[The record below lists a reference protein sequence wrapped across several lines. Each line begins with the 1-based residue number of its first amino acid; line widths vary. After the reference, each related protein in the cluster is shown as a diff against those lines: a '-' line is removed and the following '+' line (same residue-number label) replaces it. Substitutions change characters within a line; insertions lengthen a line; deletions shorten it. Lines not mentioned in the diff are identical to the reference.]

1 MDPYRLSFTRMF
13 FQRITFLFLAVTQV
27 LSWGGEPVSS
37 VGRITTPVER
47 KSFYREAD
55 SYSTRRD
62 PDPPKYARAA
72 GETGWDAISPWNWL
86 DIGLDYRFRYEY
98 RDDDIRRPIA
108 GLDEPLL
115 HRTRFYLGVHDLLD
129 PFRFAFEMQD
139 SRRYNGNFGKD
150 NRDINEFEVI
160 RLYAE
165 LYFDDLFGRD
175 ALGNERPLS
184 LRYGI
189 HNFEFLDRRL
199 LGNNQWRNTANTFLG
214 FQAAVGQEANEWS
227 VDLLAVQPLQR
238 LLYEWDRPV
247 EGQWVWAAIG
257 HWRGWSDVMTLEP
270 FYLAF
275 TDSEVSSG
283 RVVHSPG
290 MRAYGRLGDTGFD
303 FDLNGIY
310 QFGQNGSLDVAAWAA
325 TAEVG
330 YRWELPWKP
339 RLSVF
344 YGQATGDADPNDGTD
359 NRFERFFGFAR
370 PWSANDYI
378 VFENIRTPKLRLEMA
393 PHERFRFDL
402 GHSWYWLDSPTDRY
416 LLDSLRDPTGS
427 NGSFVGHEFDV
438 RFRWQATS
446 KMEVILGYAHF
457 FPGDFVRNTIRPGDT
472 DFAYLEVTVNA
483 F

>member
-1 MDPYRLSFTRMF
+1 MF

-27 LSWGGEPVSS
+27 LSWGGESVSS
-37 VGRITTPVER
+37 VDRITTPGER
-47 KSFYREAD
+47 KSYYREAD

-72 GETGWDAISPWNWL
+72 GDTGWDAISPWNWL

-165 LYFDDLFGRD
+165 LYFDDLFGQD
-175 ALGNERPLS
+175 ALGNKRPVS

-214 FQAAVGQEANEWS
+214 YQAAVGQEANEWS

-247 EGQWVWAAIG
+247 EGQLVWAAIG
-257 HWRGWSDVMTLEP
+257 HWRGWSDVVTLEP

-275 TDSEVSSG
+275 TDSQVTGG
-283 RVVHSPG
+283 RAVHSPG
-290 MRAYGRLGDTGFD
+290 LRAYGRLGDSGFD
-303 FDLNGIY
+303 FDLDGIY
-310 QFGQNGSLDVAAWAA
+310 QFGHNGSLDVAAWAA
-325 TAEVG
+325 TGEVG
-330 YRWELPWKP
+330 YRWALPWKP

-378 VFENIRTPKLRLEMA
+378 VFENIRTPKLRLEMT

-402 GHSWYWLDSPTDRY
+402 GHSWYWLDSATDRY
-416 LLDSLRDPTGS
+416 LLDSLRDPTGR
-427 NGSFVGHEFDV
+427 NGSFVGHEFDI

-457 FPGDFVRNTIRPGDT
+457 FPGDFVRNTIRPDDT

>member
-1 MDPYRLSFTRMF
+1 
-13 FQRITFLFLAVTQV
+13 
-27 LSWGGEPVSS
+27 
-37 VGRITTPVER
+37 
-47 KSFYREAD
+47 
-55 SYSTRRD
+55 
-62 PDPPKYARAA
+62 
-72 GETGWDAISPWNWL
+72 
-86 DIGLDYRFRYEY
+86 
-98 RDDDIRRPIA
+98 
-108 GLDEPLL
+108 
-115 HRTRFYLGVHDLLD
+115 
-129 PFRFAFEMQD
+129 
-139 SRRYNGNFGKD
+139 
-150 NRDINEFEVI
+150 
-160 RLYAE
+160 
-165 LYFDDLFGRD
+165 
-175 ALGNERPLS
+175 
-184 LRYGI
+184 
-189 HNFEFLDRRL
+189 
-199 LGNNQWRNTANTFLG
+199 
-214 FQAAVGQEANEWS
+214 
-227 VDLLAVQPLQR
+227 LLAVQPLQR